1 MLDSVW
7 QFLDTV
13 WQFLTHG
20 VDTLGY
26 PGIIGLMGL
35 ESSFFPFPSEV
46 VVPPGGALAREG
58 QMSLALVIL
67 SGITGS
73 MLGALFNYWLA
84 VKLGRPFCIKYGRYF
99 LLSEKKFEKSEQFFK
114 RHGEIGTFIGRL
126 LPGVRQLISFP
137 AGLARMPLSR
147 FCLWTALGSGIWVT
161 VLAFVGYYVGRDLS
175 VVKEHSHKILLYMVP
190 ALVILV
196 VGYVVWDR
204 KFRKREELPE
214 TAAAGADEEQTP

>member
-7 QFLDTV
+7 QFIESV
-13 WQFLTHG
+13 WQFLTNG
-20 VDTLGY
+20 VDILGY

-58 QMSLALVIL
+58 KMSLLLVIL
-67 SGITGS
+67 CGITGS

-84 VKLGRPFCIKYGRYF
+84 VKLGRPFCIKYGKYF
-99 LLSEKKFEKSEQFFK
+99 LLSEKKFEKSEQFFQ

-137 AGLARMPLSR
+137 AGLARMPLPR
-147 FCLWTALGSGIWVT
+147 FCLWTGLGSGIWVT
-161 VLAFVGYYVGRDLS
+161 VLAFIGYYVGRDLS
-175 VVKEHSHKILLYMVP
+175 AVKEHSHKILVYMVP
-190 ALVILV
+190 ALVLMV
-196 VGYVVWDR
+196 VGYIVWDR
-204 KFRKREELPE
+204 KFRKRDETPE
-214 TAAAGADEEQTP
+214 GEAGK